1 MKSVGVKMLKNNL
14 SKYLKLVR
22 RGETVLV
29 TDRHEV
35 IAEIRR
41 PPAAGGTD
49 RLHAFLEEE
58 ARLGRVILATED
70 NPRAIEELQA
80 LPRPR
85 KPIDV
90 QALMDEIRAD

>member
-1 MKSVGVKMLKNNL
+1 MGIKVLKNNL

-22 RGETVLV
+22 KGETVLV
-29 TDRHEV
+29 TDRDEV

-41 PPAAGGTD
+41 PSAAVKRD
-49 RLHAFLEEE
+49 RFQAFLEEE
-58 ARLGRVILATED
+58 ARLGRVTLATED
-70 NPRAIEELQA
+70 NPRAMDELAA

-85 KPIDV
+85 RPVDM